1 METTITSRCNV
12 WSCTE
17 NPTWSEQTIGVCH
30 HSNNNPQLMLIMA
43 RHITSIPVEGN
54 NQLVIVD
61 LISVLTNTSLAD
73 LYEVLYATL
82 SLSIMLLSIALF

>member
-1 METTITSRCNV
+1 
-12 WSCTE
+12 
-17 NPTWSEQTIGVCH
+17 
-30 HSNNNPQLMLIMA
+30 MLIMA

-61 LISVLTNTSLAD
+61 PISVLTNTSLAD

>member
-1 METTITSRCNV
+1 
-12 WSCTE
+12 
-17 NPTWSEQTIGVCH
+17 
-30 HSNNNPQLMLIMA
+30 MA